1 MTRTTDL
8 AVARD
13 VPTLR
18 ELTTAKLREAI
29 LSLHLRPNQ
38 HLVERELC
46 EKTGVSRTSVREAL
60 RHLEAEGLVERRGNR
75 GLFVASVTAEEA
87 QQIYE
92 VRAALEPEMA
102 RLFTERAKAR
112 DLQALEDAF
121 RQLEKAGQRHTVR
134 AYVGAYD
141 RFYDV
146 LLQGSGNDLARRF
159 LGTLRAR
166 ITFLRTIT
174 TQESDAAYRK
184 ETIQLMRQILEAALA
199 RNAGELARRCRG
211 FVERSA
217 KFADAVLRGKEG
229 RK

>member
-1 MTRTTDL
+1 MPNTSGL

-18 ELTTAKLREAI
+18 ELTTVKLRDAI
-29 LSLHLRPNQ
+29 LSLHFKPDQL
-38 HLVERELC
+38 LVERELC
-46 EKTGVSRTSVREAL
+46 EQTGVSRTSVREAL
-60 RHLEAEGLVERRGNR
+60 RQLEAEGLVERRGNR

-87 QQIYE
+87 RQIYE

-102 RLFTERAKAR
+102 RLFAERAAAR
-112 DLQALEDAF
+112 DLQALQDAF
-121 RQLEKAGQRHTVR
+121 RQLERSAQRHNVH

-146 LLQGSGNDLARRF
+146 LLQGSGNALARRF
-159 LGTLRAR
+159 LATLRAR

-184 ETIQLMRQILEAALA
+184 ETVELMRQILEAALA
-199 RNAGELARRCRG
+199 RNGEQLQRRCRG
-211 FVERSA
+211 FVARSA
-217 KFADAVLRGKEG
+217 KFADAVLRGRE
-229 RK
+229 RRA